1 MRSFFIE
8 KTELSPE
15 IHFSPDQNI
24 FIIQGNSAPEDVRA
38 LYYPV
43 IEWIKTFVDDVIRG
57 AIKKYTPQNPLV
69 VQIDLFYFN
78 SSSAKFL
85 FDIVTELKRLS
96 INNIPVIVEWLYD
109 EDDLDQKEAGQ
120 DIACLVEM
128 EFVYIS
134 KQKNEGTT

>member
-1 MRSFFIE
+1 MRRFFIE

-24 FIIQGNSAPEDVRA
+24 FTITGSSAPEDVRA

-43 IEWIKTFVDDVIRG
+43 IEWIKIFVDDVINGR
-57 AIKKYTPQNPLV
+57 IKRYSGENPLV
-69 VQIDLFYFN
+69 FKIDLFYFN

-85 FDIVTELKRLS
+85 FDIFTELKRLTV
-96 INNIPVIVEWLYD
+96 NNIPVIIEWLYD

-120 DIACLVEM
+120 DIAVLVEM
-128 EFVYIS
+128 DFVYITK
-134 KQKNEGTT
+134 KQNERTT